1 MVQDICHPDSEYVD
15 STSVNRLVDS
25 IAHVT
30 THEDTTITLK
40 PINSTFQCLCEKQFK
55 TQSGFRRHATKCS
68 LIKSISFASTSTP
81 YPCNETDSESEE
93 ELIPGCTAKLPSI
106 PDIPAIDME
115 KIPPTTRT
123 YDHAFIHACDG
134 TRWTSEEQQRMISI
148 LNAYQLRPI
157 SLINKHNVETNA
169 LTHTHHLATC
179 SAEEMQVSPVL
190 PTKKRK
196 IDTSLLPALSLEAP
210 LYGALCSGPFSKHFL
225 GDSYVEINDEMA
237 DFLNTDWAL
246 YPQMRFATSRVLAGT
261 LLLNESSGQ
270 ALVVNTVEVYGR
282 QRTIDSHRECFKEF
296 KNKSPTSSLPPPTSR
311 YPFVWPTSLDDDD
324 GRKLVIG
331 TKVFNA
337 LVTSSLRLDTDLPP
351 EVGPGTCQF
360 ILDDYQQSKSTRL
373 FIKETAW
380 KAATTMAKNKST
392 TRICSYDILY
402 QLRQLRTRFHHQ
414 STYFCCR
421 SSNEL
426 TDTVTTRPY
435 TVFTLANYD
444 NAKDSSSYRIASDF
458 FSHVA
463 LSVIRNEDVL
473 VKQDVEAF
481 TKRLPNCDIQKALTS
496 ILDLFDDDDT
506 SATTIHIINNSNL
519 NSHLETLAKRL
530 STHIST
536 ANESIV
542 KAVARAYQ

>member
-1 MVQDICHPDSEYVD
+1 MPTGQVH
-15 STSVNRLVDS
+15 
-25 IAHVT
+25 
-30 THEDTTITLK
+30 
-40 PINSTFQCLCEKQFK
+40 
-55 TQSGFRRHATKCS
+55 
-68 LIKSISFASTSTP
+68 SFASISTP
-81 YPCNETDSESEE
+81 YACNETDSESEE
-93 ELIPGCTAKLPSI
+93 ELIPGCTAKLPST
-106 PDIPAIDME
+106 PKIPAIDMA

-134 TRWTSEEQQRMISI
+134 TRWTPEEQQRMISI
-148 LNAYQLRPI
+148 MNAYQLRPI
-157 SLINKHNVETNA
+157 SLINKHNVEANA
-169 LTHTHHLATC
+169 LTHAHHLATC
-179 SAEEMQVSPVL
+179 SSEEMQVSPVL
-190 PTKKRK
+190 PAKKRK
-196 IDTSLLPALSLEAP
+196 IDPSLLPALSLEAS

-237 DFLNTDWAL
+237 DFLNTDWSF
-246 YPQMRFATSRVLAGT
+246 YPQMRFATSRILAGM

-282 QRTIDSHRECFKEF
+282 QRTVDSHREGFKES
-296 KNKSPTSSLPPPTSR
+296 KNKRPASSLPPPTSR
-311 YPFVWPTSLDDDD
+311 YLCVWPTTLDDED
-324 GRKLVIG
+324 GKKLVIG

-337 LVTSSLRLDTDLPP
+337 LVTSSLRLDTDLAP

-360 ILDDYQQSKSTRL
+360 ILDDHQQSISTRL

-380 KAATTMAKNKST
+380 KAATALAKTKAT
-392 TRICSYDILY
+392 TRISSYDILY

-444 NAKDSSSYRIASDF
+444 SAKDDTSYRIASDL

-463 LSVIRNEDVL
+463 LAVIRNEDGLTKQEVDVL
-473 VKQDVEAF
+473 
-481 TKRLPNCDIQKALTS
+481 TKRLPKGDIHTILTS
-496 ILDLFDDDDT
+496 ILDLFDDNNN
-506 SATTIHIINNSNL
+506 TIHIIHNTKL
-519 NSHLETLAKRL
+519 NRHLETLAKLL

-542 KAVARAYQ
+542 KAVARAYR